1 MHYMLFRDQEFV
13 LCSFSMNTLYV
24 TAAERKVFNLLP
36 EAVKEG
42 WQVEAEDL
50 TYADTRQKQ
59 MMRLSL
65 VRLHDPSLLALREK
79 ALKMESVDEVV
90 ALIGTMNLTL
100 VDGDDLAEL
109 SFALGPTMMSNLI
122 AALLGK
128 VTNDAE
134 MEGVTALTVI
144 RHAILRSL
152 QPVS

>member
-1 MHYMLFRDQEFV
+1 
-13 LCSFSMNTLYV
+13 MNLLHL
-24 TAAERKVFNLLP
+24 TAAERKVFELLP
-36 EAVKEG
+36 ETVREG
-42 WQVEAEDL
+42 WQVEAEEL
-50 TYADTRQKQ
+50 KYADTRQKQ

-79 ALKMESVDEVV
+79 ALQTESVDEVV
-90 ALIGTMNLTL
+90 ALIGTMDLTL

-128 VTNDAE
+128 VTSDEE

-152 QPVS
+152 QRVS